1 MAFSGGG
8 PNSAEINI
16 TALIGILLV
25 LNIVFLVVVSM
36 SPQKG
41 EKAEIPEPAP
51 DKSIL
56 SPERT
61 IIIQLLTTMLEP
73 PNVKS
78 NEQSISW
85 EALERNCTTSSRHA

>member
-16 TALIGILLV
+16 TALTGILLV

-36 SPQKG
+36 SQQKG

-61 IIIQLLTTMLEP
+61 IIIQLLTHEP
-73 PNVKS
+73 PNVKI

-85 EALERNCTTSSRHA
+85 EALERNCTTSSRRA